1 MARCDCA
8 VTFGVIN
15 GGAMAAKRSI
25 GLRALDQAFKVIAAR
40 ELPLSEIELRIALEQ
55 LARMD
60 GSVTQAAKLLGV
72 NRRTLQRKLKR
83 GFERRRKRRRGR
95 SRRLKV
101 ARVKQ
106 TTI

>member
-1 MARCDCA
+1 MPIA
-8 VTFGVIN
+8 
-15 GGAMAAKRSI
+15 RSI
-25 GLRALDQAFKVIAAR
+25 GSRALDQVFKVIAAR

-55 LARMD
+55 LSRTD
-60 GSVTQAAKLLGV
+60 GSITQAAKLLGL

-101 ARVKQ
+101 ARVRQ